1 MKQLVVGGHWN
12 VQMAAES
19 GRDGTFLKQI
29 FIQSDK
35 EPSTPSGSASIPIGW
50 SENANFP
57 SLEKISYSGQFYSS
71 GGVRISPK
79 NPGPTGFYKDRVSFK
94 TTENNQVVRII
105 MRISTEANCDFG
117 IVGKVDET
125 LIDGGTY
132 YDRYSGTL
140 SGVADQV
147 VATSGT
153 HFIDVAYKKDASVNA
168 NEDNIKYYIAY
179 EKQIWVS
186 SAMATYNKTAARW
199 EYGSWSRP
207 ARYIADSG
215 DKEYIFRRSTGKTMF
230 TPESDPVAD
239 DFIPQPFE
247 ITEDYRGSFVASQS
261 QVAGA
266 IYISGDRYY
275 KCIKARPANSSVLIT
290 NTAYF
295 VFLQPWT
302 DDPLGTTKELPYELM
317 SMRAKKNGK
326 WSGFSVPVV
335 HMNYAQNGQDGL
347 PGPAG
352 RRGRLPYPA
361 GVWSS
366 TVGYSATDDKTPI
379 VYYEPG
385 ETYYVMNDSISV
397 VGLNPATDYAQ
408 HGENATWIPFENY
421 KTIFTEILMTNFAKL
436 ASAIFYG
443 DYMFSQQGT
452 DSAGNST
459 TAYQG
464 FGTSDFTPNLQINFK
479 TGEIIGNNCFFKG
492 SVKSELIVHTA
503 NNLSCVSKKN
513 NNYVIKS
520 DNAQNLVSLSV
531 GTGRESYGTEF
542 TIVNGGSGIV
552 KIFFIADRAKIFL
565 YKGKGYNYIQLNKPG
580 DSVGLMYVPV
590 TVNVSE
596 NGAAYVIKNRSDFS
610 PATDGVT
617 LNSI

>member
-12 VQMAAES
+12 VQMAAEP
-19 GRDGTFLKQI
+19 GQDGTFLKQI
-29 FIQSDK
+29 FIQSDR
-35 EPSTPSGSASIPIGW
+35 EPSVPSGSTSIPTGW

-57 SLEKISYSGQFYSS
+57 SLEAINYSGQFYSS

-79 NPGPTGFYKDRVSFK
+79 NPVPNGFYRDRVSFN
-94 TTENNQVVRII
+94 TTANNQVVRII
-105 MRISTEANCDFG
+105 MRISTEANCDYG
-117 IVGKVDET
+117 IVGKVDEE
-125 LIDGGTY
+125 LINGGTY
-132 YDRYSGTL
+132 YDHYSGVL

-147 VATSGT
+147 VAIPGT
-153 HFIDVAYKKDASVNA
+153 HFIDVAYKKDASINA
-168 NEDNIKYYIAY
+168 NEDNIKYYIVC

-186 SAMATYNKTAARW
+186 SAIATYNKVAARW
-199 EYGSWSRP
+199 EYGSWSKP

-230 TPESDPVAD
+230 TPESDPLVD
-239 DFIPQPFE
+239 DFIPLPFE
-247 ITEDYRGSFVASQS
+247 ITEDYRGSFVTSQS
-261 QVAGA
+261 QAVGA
-266 IYISGDRYY
+266 IYMSGNRYY

-295 VFLQPWT
+295 TYLQPWT
-302 DDPLGTTKELPYELM
+302 DDPLGVTVSLPYELM
-317 SMRAKKNGK
+317 ATRSKKNGK
-326 WSGFSVPVV
+326 WGAFSVPVV
-335 HMNYAQNGQDGL
+335 HVNYAQDGL

-352 RRGRLPYPA
+352 KRGRLPYPA
-361 GVWSS
+361 GVWDSL
-366 TVGYSATDDKTPI
+366 VGYSATDDKTPI

-385 ETYYVMNDSISV
+385 ATYYVMDDSISV
-397 VGLNPATDYAQ
+397 IGLTPATDYAN
-408 HGENATWIPFENY
+408 HGANATWIPFENY
-421 KTIFTEILMTNFAKL
+421 KAIFTEILMTNFAKL
-436 ASAIFYG
+436 ASAVFWG
-443 DYMFSQQGT
+443 DYMFSQQGI
-452 DSAGNST
+452 DAAGNDT

-464 FGTSDFTPNLQINFK
+464 FGTSDFTPNLQINLK
-479 TGEIIGNNCFFKG
+479 TGEIIGNNCLFKG
-492 SVKSELIVHTA
+492 SVKSELIIHTS
-503 NNLSCVSKKN
+503 NSLSCVSKRN

-531 GTGRESYGTEF
+531 DTGRESYGTEF

-552 KIFFIADRAKIFL
+552 KIFFIAERAKIFL

>member
-12 VQMAAES
+12 VQIAAEP

-29 FIQSDK
+29 FIQSDR
-35 EPSTPSGSASIPIGW
+35 EPSTPSGSTIPTGW

-57 SLEKISYSGQFYSS
+57 LLEEISYSGQFYSS
-71 GGVRISPK
+71 SGVRISPK
-79 NPGPTGFYKDRVSFK
+79 NPEPVGFYKDRVIFK

-105 MRISTEANCDFG
+105 MQISTEANCDFG
-117 IVGKVDET
+117 IIGKVDEE
-125 LIDGGTY
+125 LINGGAY
-132 YDRYSGTL
+132 YDRYSGVL
-140 SGVADQV
+140 SGVADQI

-186 SAMATYNKTAARW
+186 SAIATYNKTAARW
-199 EYGSWSRP
+199 EYDSWSRP

-230 TPESDPVAD
+230 TPESDPVVD

-247 ITEDYRGSFVASQS
+247 QTEDYRGSFVASQS

-266 IYISGDRYY
+266 IYMSGDRYY

-317 SMRAKKNGK
+317 SMRAKKNGT
-326 WSGFSVPVV
+326 WGGFSVPVV

-397 VGLNPATDYAQ
+397 IGLNPATDYAQ
-408 HGENATWIPFENY
+408 HGGNATWIPFENY
-421 KTIFTEILMTNFAKL
+421 KAIFTEILMTNFAKW
-436 ASAIFYG
+436 ASAVFWGDAMISQYG
-443 DYMFSQQGT
+443 VDATGNAVSQYEGFADGT
-452 DSAGNST
+452 FHPNILLNFLTGESEFRKTTIYGSIATPSVVLSGSASL
-459 TAYQG
+459 
-464 FGTSDFTPNLQINFK
+464 NLDFK
-479 TGEIIGNNCFFKG
+479 TGFNFSAFANTGQRAFILPIDKKYNGVECK
-492 SVKSELIVHTA
+492 IVHLGGYAITISVDNGRIRCGKDIVTGMVLPGYGVAQLYAVQPNSDSDVVIWHVLNNSSFDVTA
-503 NNLSCVSKKN
+503 
-513 NNYVIKS
+513 
-520 DNAQNLVSLSV
+520 
-531 GTGRESYGTEF
+531 
-542 TIVNGGSGIV
+542 GI
-552 KIFFIADRAKIFL
+552 A
-565 YKGKGYNYIQLNKPG
+565 GYI
-580 DSVGLMYVPV
+580 
-590 TVNVSE
+590 
-596 NGAAYVIKNRSDFS
+596 
-610 PATDGVT
+610 
-617 LNSI
+617 